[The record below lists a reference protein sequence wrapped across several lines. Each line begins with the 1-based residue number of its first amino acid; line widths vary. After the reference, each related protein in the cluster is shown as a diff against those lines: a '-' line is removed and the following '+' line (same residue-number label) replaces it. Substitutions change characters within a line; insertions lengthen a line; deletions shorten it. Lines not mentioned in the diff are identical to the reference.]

1 MTTEIDTS
9 DIRAFSD
16 RRVTAIDKIDR
27 VKAVQELPDGGK
39 QLPPEKPKVA
49 DTAENLDQAA
59 DLMNSRAQTV
69 HRQLQ
74 FSIDENS
81 GRTVIT
87 VLNSETQEVIRQIPE
102 EEALYLASKL
112 VQGGDLEIFDTFA

>member
-1 MTTEIDTS
+1 MTTEIETS

-16 RRVTAIDKIDR
+16 RRVTAIDKLDR

-39 QLPPEKPKVA
+39 QLPPEKSKIA
-49 DTAENLDQAA
+49 DTTENLDQAA
-59 DLMNSRAQTV
+59 DLMNSRAQTI

-87 VLNSETQEVIRQIPE
+87 VLNSETQEIIRQIPE
-102 EEALYLASKL
+102 EEALHLASKL

>member
-1 MTTEIDTS
+1 MTTEIETS

-16 RRVTAIDKIDR
+16 RRVTAIDKIDK

-39 QLPPEKPKVA
+39 QLPPEKSNIA
-49 DTAENLDQAA
+49 DTTENLDQAA
-59 DLMNSRAQTV
+59 DLMNSRAQTI

-87 VLNSETQEVIRQIPE
+87 VLNSETQEIIRQIPE
-102 EEALYLASKL
+102 EEALHLASKL